1 MIYRF
6 GKPVDQRDRSFSMA
20 LKVCSIVL
28 GLVGFAFA
36 SLGGESGSVQAD
48 ALHTQGRLQSTA
60 AQEYS
65 LHEIDTP
72 RGIVLR
78 EYVSPSGRVFA
89 VTWHGPWM
97 PDMHQLLG
105 IYFGQY
111 QQAAQQQLR
120 AHPGRHPLVIETPGL
135 MLTLAGHPGWFF
147 GRAYIPDLVPHGVHA
162 EELK

>member
-1 MIYRF
+1 MIYGF
-6 GKPVDQRDRSFSMA
+6 GKSMEQRNHSFSMA

-28 GLVGFAFA
+28 GLAGFAFA

-48 ALHTQGRLQSTA
+48 ALHTQGRLKSTA

-72 RGIVLR
+72 QGIVLR

-89 VTWHGPWM
+89 VTWHGSWM
-97 PDMHQLLG
+97 PDMRQLLG
-105 IYFGQY
+105 NYFGQY
-111 QQAAQQQLR
+111 QQAAQQQLQ

-135 MLTLAGHPGWFF
+135 MLTLTGHPGWFF
-147 GRAYIPDLVPHGVHA
+147 GRAYIPDLVPHGVRA